1 MLEVLHLTVR
11 YGTKPILK
19 DVSFR
24 LADGEILAVI
34 GPNGAGKSTLVRAL
48 SGILPPECGSIR
60 YDGRDLCALSVQERA
75 RLIAV
80 VPQARSLPAGF
91 TAWQVV
97 SLGRTP
103 YLNWLGQ
110 LSPADEELI
119 WEAMRRTDT
128 QHLAHRLVG
137 ELSGGELQRL
147 LLARAMVQATPVMLL
162 DEPTTHLDLQYQI
175 GLLNQMVEVVRQP
188 IAGNGN
194 GKAHQPAALV
204 VLHDLNLVARY
215 ADRVLLL
222 VDGCV
227 RAYGTSAEVLRP
239 QLLSEAFGIPLEVM
253 RSPNG
258 KYPLVVPLMA

>member
-1 MLEVLHLTVR
+1 MLEVNHLTIGYNQTPV
-11 YGTKPILK
+11 LK

-24 LADGEILAVI
+24 LQEGEMLAVI

-48 SGILPPECGSIR
+48 SGVIPAPPGSICCN
-60 YDGRDLCALSVQERA
+60 GRDLTQLPVQERA
-75 RLIAV
+75 RVLTV
-80 VPQARSLPAGF
+80 VPQARAVPPGF

-103 YLNWLGQ
+103 YLNWFGQ
-110 LSPADEELI
+110 ISPADEVLI
-119 WEAMRRTDT
+119 REAMRCTNT
-128 QHLAHRLVG
+128 LHLAERLIG

-147 LLARAMVQATPVMLL
+147 LLARALAQATPLMLL

-175 GLLNQMVEVVRQP
+175 VLLNLVRGLVEQP
-188 IAGNGN
+188 PQTAADNG
-194 GKAHQPAALV
+194 QRLSAALV

-222 VDGCV
+222 VDGV
-227 RAYGTSAEVLRP
+227 ARAFGSQSEVLRP
-239 QLLSEAFGIPLEVM
+239 ALLSEAFGIPLEVM

-258 KYPLVVPLMA
+258 KYPLVVPRMA

>member
-1 MLEVLHLTVR
+1 MLEVSHLTVA
-11 YGTKPILK
+11 YGAKPVLK

-34 GPNGAGKSTLVRAL
+34 GPNGAGKSTLVRAI
-48 SGILPPECGSIR
+48 SGILPPQCGSIR
-60 YDGRDLCALSVQERA
+60 YNGRDLCSLSVQERA

-80 VPQARSLPAGF
+80 VPQARNLPAGF

-97 SLGRTP
+97 ALGRTP

-110 LSPADEELI
+110 LSPADEQLVQ
-119 WEAMRRTDT
+119 EAMRRTDT
-128 QHLAHRLVG
+128 AHLAERLVG

-147 LLARAMVQATPVMLL
+147 LLARALVQTTPVMLL

-175 GLLNQMVEVVRQP
+175 GLLNRVVEVVRQP
-188 IAGNGN
+188 ISGSGN
-194 GKAHQPAALV
+194 GKPHSPSALV

-222 VDGCV
+222 VEGCV
-227 RAYGTSAEVLRP
+227 RACGTVGEVLRP
-239 QLLSEAFGIPLEVM
+239 PLLSEAFGVPLEVM